1 MKYALIRD
9 NQSEHRV
16 SFMCRV
22 LQVSRSGYYAWRD
35 RPESRRNRENRSLL
49 VHIKA
54 IHQQSDRT
62 YGSPRI
68 TDELNGR
75 GIRCNE
81 KRVARLMRCEGIRPK
96 TARKFRVTTD
106 SGHNHPVSPNVINR
120 EFNATRPNQIWLSD
134 ITYVWTAEGWLYLAA
149 VLDLHSRRIVGHAM
163 SHRINSVLTE
173 TALCQAILRR
183 RPERGLI
190 HHSDRGVQYA
200 SGDYQKLLSSNG
212 MIGSMS
218 RKGDCWDNAPME
230 SFFGTLKRELI
241 HHERFATRTEAKQ
254 RIFDY
259 IEVFYNGWRRHS
271 SNGSVSPI
279 DFERNYQYYKQKILT
294 IAS

>member
-1 MKYALIRD
+1 
-9 NQSEHRV
+9 
-16 SFMCRV
+16 MCRV
-22 LQVSRSGYYAWRD
+22 LGVSRSGYYAWRV
-35 RPESRRNRENRSLL
+35 RPESRRSVENRRLL
-49 VHIKA
+49 VHIKT
-54 IHQQSDRT
+54 IHQQSRRT

-68 TDELNGR
+68 TDELHAR

-96 TARKFRVTTD
+96 TVKKFKVTTD
-106 SGHNHPVSPNVINR
+106 SRHDYPVSPNVVNR

-149 VLDLHSRRIVGHAM
+149 VLDLHSRRIVGHAL
-163 SHRINSVLTE
+163 SCHINSALTE
-173 TALCQAILRR
+173 TALRQAVQRR
-183 RPERGLI
+183 RPEHGLV

-212 MIGSMS
+212 MICSMS
-218 RKGDCWDNAPME
+218 RKADPWDNAPME

-241 HHERFATRTEAKQ
+241 HHERFATKTEVRQ

-259 IEVFYNGWRRHS
+259 IEIFYNGWRRHS
-271 SNGSVSPI
+271 SIGSVSPI
-279 DFERNYQYYKQKILT
+279 DFEQNYQYHKQQVVT
-294 IAS
+294 ITC

>member
-1 MKYALIRD
+1 MYALVQD
-9 NQSEHRV
+9 HQSEFRV
-16 SFMCRV
+16 SLMCRV
-22 LQVSRSGYYAWRD
+22 LQVSRSGYYAWRT
-35 RPESRRNRENRSLL
+35 RPESRRSRENRRLL
-49 VHIKA
+49 VHIRTV
-54 IHQQSDRT
+54 HQQSHRT

-68 TDELNGR
+68 TDELHGR
-75 GIRCNE
+75 GIRCNV

-96 TARKFRVTTD
+96 TAKKFRVTTD
-106 SGHNHPVSPNVINR
+106 SRHDYPVAPNLVNR
-120 EFNATRPNQIWLSD
+120 EFIAPRPNQIWLSD
-134 ITYVWTAEGWLYLAA
+134 ITYVWTDEGWLYLAA
-149 VLDLHSRRIVGHAM
+149 VLDLHSRRIVGHAL
-163 SHRINSVLTE
+163 SRHIDTALTE
-173 TALCQAILRR
+173 TALSQAIHRR

-218 RKGDCWDNAPME
+218 RKGNCWDNAPME

-241 HHERFATRTEAKQ
+241 HHERFATKTEARQ

-271 SNGSVSPI
+271 SIGSVSPI
-279 DFERNYQYYKQKILT
+279 DFERNYQYHEEQVLIN
-294 IAS
+294 AC